1 MTTDSAPGERVRLL
15 VRELVDDAGL
25 FPPTTLPMA
34 EAVERYRAD
43 AQAGLPMLSHR
54 FLCPASRVAELL
66 GLLRSGDRFA
76 LGLIADRGAE
86 GLARDV
92 SALAADPRVRLAH
105 LELPL
110 AAFLSERDGGDT
122 QAALGRALTA
132 LAEVPSGVPAYV
144 EPAVRA
150 ASRPLLTALTAR
162 AEPGTR
168 PLGAKLRCGGVRA
181 GLFPTPGEVADFV
194 LDCVASGVPFK
205 ATAGLHE
212 AVRHTDPATGFTHHG
227 FLNLLL
233 ATAEAVSGG
242 GRESVLAVLRTEDGG
257 ALAARARALST
268 REARATRAVLVSYGS
283 CSTARPV
290 LQAEAVLR
298 PGPASPD
305 TTGTGG
311 GPPGTGLKEENV

>member
-1 MTTDSAPGERVRLL
+1 MTQEGAPAEQVRLL

-25 FPPTTLPMA
+25 FPPTALPMA
-34 EAVERYRAD
+34 EAVARYRAD
-43 AQAGLPMLSHR
+43 AAADRPMLTHR

-66 GLLRSGDRFA
+66 GLLRPGDRFT
-76 LGLIADRGAE
+76 LGLIADRGA
-86 GLARDV
+86 GRLARDA
-92 SALAADPRVRLAH
+92 SALAADSRTRLAH

-110 AAFLSERDGGDT
+110 AAFASERDGADAE
-122 QAALGRALTA
+122 AALDRALTA

-162 AEPGTR
+162 ATAGAR

-181 GLFPTPGEVADFV
+181 ELFPTPGEVADFV

-212 AVRHTDPATGFTHHG
+212 AVRHTGPGTGFPHHG

-242 GRESVLAVLRTEDGG
+242 GREDVLAVLRAEDGA
-257 ALAARARALST
+257 ALASRAYRLDAREVL
-268 REARATRAVLVSYGS
+268 ATRASLVSYGS
-283 CSTARPV
+283 CSTAQPV
-290 LQAEAVLR
+290 RQAEAVLR
-298 PGPASPD
+298 LGPAPLDSTGSGD
-305 TTGTGG
+305 TA
-311 GPPGTGLKEENV
+311 PGTGLKEETV